1 MAGALTVEQLREK
14 LAGYAVEGELDDLPV
29 YVRVH
34 DVGAGGFI
42 YAPVTDLTVT
52 DVPPYGDSADVD
64 VVDALDADTADEIP
78 AVVIN
83 PYD

>member
-1 MAGALTVEQLREK
+1 MADALTVKQLREK
-14 LAGYAVEGELDDLPV
+14 LAGYSVEGELDDLPV
-29 YVRVH
+29 YVRVR
-34 DVGAGGFI
+34 DVGAGGFN
-42 YAPVTDLTVT
+42 YTPVTDLNVT

-64 VVDALDADTADEIP
+64 VRDALDTTTADEIP